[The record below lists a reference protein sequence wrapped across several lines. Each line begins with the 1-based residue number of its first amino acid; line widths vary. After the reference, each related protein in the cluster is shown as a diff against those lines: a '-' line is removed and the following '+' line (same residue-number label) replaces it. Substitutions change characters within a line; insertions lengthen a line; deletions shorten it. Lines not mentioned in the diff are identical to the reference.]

1 LKQYTIT
8 IKGKVLEVGFRGY
21 VRELCSREGVKSIV
35 YNTEEGDL
43 KLLCEASRETLEDLA
58 SRIKDYKFVE
68 ISDIRIEEGIE
79 LPQCQKQGQVFH
91 DMVSGTPSLKT
102 GRVRVERGHKILHI
116 DDENPE
122 HGEAAEDVQ
131 LQNPL
136 IQTRWGE
143 ISSGRRWSFRHTWI
157 PLIVMVFTDHRP
169 LTENGRC
176 G

>member
-1 LKQYTIT
+1 MKQYTIT

-79 LPQCQKQGQVFH
+79 LPSRSFRAVLGLEEDIFDRLDEGVRLLRTMNVKLDKLDKLD
-91 DMVSGTPSLKT
+91 DMNSKLGKLDTKLDKLDKLDEISGTLK
-102 GRVRVERGHKILHI
+102 KISNKL
-116 DDENPE
+116 
-122 HGEAAEDVQ
+122 
-131 LQNPL
+131 
-136 IQTRWGE
+136 
-143 ISSGRRWSFRHTWI
+143 
-157 PLIVMVFTDHRP
+157 
-169 LTENGRC
+169 
-176 G
+176 